1 MILVTGGA
9 GYIGSHTLIELLQAG
24 KQVVVIDNFSNSDPR
39 VFGRIKDITG
49 KAPVFWV
56 RGDIRDAQLL
66 DSLFRA
72 FPVTQVIHFAGLKA
86 VGESVAFPERYY
98 DCNVMGTLTLLRA
111 MANHGV
117 KELVFSSSA
126 TVYGEAEVM
135 PIDESAPLQPTN
147 PYGETKAAV
156 EVLLRNR
163 VTLDPTWKV
172 ACLRYFNPA
181 GAHESGLIGENPQGI
196 PNNLV
201 PYICQVATGERSHL
215 AVFGD
220 DYPTPDGTGVRD
232 YIHVV
237 DLARGHIA
245 ALQWLE
251 QQKPGSWEAF
261 NLGTG
266 EGVSVL
272 GMLEAFEVAAGKQ
285 IPMRVQARRPGDVP
299 VCLANP
305 AKANEKLGW
314 KAHRS
319 VEAISQDAW
328 RWAGGKL
335 SAR

>member
-9 GYIGSHTLIELLQAG
+9 GYIGSHTLVELLQAD
-24 KQVVVIDNFSNSDPR
+24 KEVVVVDNFSNSTPE
-39 VFGRIKDITG
+39 VFEQIKAITG
-49 KAPVFWV
+49 KLPVCWV
-56 RGDIRDAQLL
+56 RGDIRHAQTLNT
-66 DSLFRA
+66 LFDH
-72 FPVTQVIHFAGLKA
+72 FPIQQVIHFAGLKA
-86 VGESVAFPERYY
+86 VGESVAYPERYY

-111 MANHGV
+111 MADHGV

-126 TVYGEAEVM
+126 TVYGEAKIM

-156 EVLLRNR
+156 EIMLRNR
-163 VTLDPTWKV
+163 VALDPTWKV

-181 GAHESGLIGENPQGI
+181 GAHESGLIGENPKGT

-201 PYICQVATGERSHL
+201 PYICQVATGARPHL

-237 DLARGHIA
+237 DLAQGHIA

-251 QQKPGSWEAF
+251 RQAPGTWEAF

-272 GMLEAFEVAAGKQ
+272 GMLKAFEVAANRA
-285 IPMRVQARRPGDVP
+285 IPMQVQARRPGDVP

-305 AKANEKLGW
+305 AKANQALGW
-314 KAHRS
+314 KAQRT
-319 VEAISQDAW
+319 VTAISQDAW
-328 RWAGGKL
+328 RWV
-335 SAR
+335 SR